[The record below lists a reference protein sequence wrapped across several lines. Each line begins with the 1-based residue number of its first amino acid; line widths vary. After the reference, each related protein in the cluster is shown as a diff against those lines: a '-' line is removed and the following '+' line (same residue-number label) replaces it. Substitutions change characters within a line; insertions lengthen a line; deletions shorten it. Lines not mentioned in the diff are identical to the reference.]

1 MKTIFLSLLFVFSLH
16 VQAAEEWGSDFSEAQ
31 KKAKAE
37 QKFIL
42 LNFSGSD
49 WCGPCIQLKKE
60 VFESES
66 FKAFASEKLVLLR
79 ADFPRLKK
87 NQLPKAQQEKND
99 LLAEKYNT
107 EGKFPLTVLINA
119 EGKVVKQWEGFQPS
133 AAKFIKEISAVL

>member
-1 MKTIFLSLLFVFSLH
+1 MKAIFLSLLIVCSLN
-16 VQAAEEWGSDFSEAQ
+16 VQALEEWGSDFSEAQ
-31 KKAKAE
+31 KKAKEE

-60 VFESES
+60 VFQSES
-66 FKAFASEKLVLLR
+66 FKLFAADKLVLLR

-87 NQLPKAQQEKND
+87 NQLPKSQQEKND
-99 LLAEKYNT
+99 LLAEKYNA
-107 EGKFPLTVLINA
+107 EGKFPLTVLINS

-133 AAKFIKEISAVL
+133 TAKFIKEIASFL

>member
-119 EGKVVKQWEGFQPS
+119 EGKVVQQWEGFQPS

>member
-1 MKTIFLSLLFVFSLH
+1 MKAIFLSLLIVCSLN
-16 VQAAEEWGSDFSEAQ
+16 VQALEEWGSDFSEAQ
-31 KKAKAE
+31 KKAKEE

-60 VFESES
+60 VFQSES
-66 FKAFASEKLVLLR
+66 FKLFAADKLVLLR

-87 NQLPKAQQEKND
+87 NQLPKSQQEKND
-99 LLAEKYNT
+99 LLAEKYNA
-107 EGKFPLTVLINA
+107 EGKFPLTVLINS

-133 AAKFIKEISAVL
+133 TTKFINEIASFL